1 MPGNIIHLPVC
12 RSSVRESAI
21 DSSRP
26 YGVRGETGRT
36 PQRKSGDCQRCEKIA
51 VSGEACGLLL
61 AKPETTQLLLQL
73 VEGDR
78 SAGERLFSLL
88 YDELRGRARL
98 EFRREHAG
106 HTWQP
111 TELVHEAFVRM
122 IDQRRARWESR
133 AHFCA
138 VASLVMR
145 RILVDHAREKQAERH
160 GRDWRRTNLRAAE
173 LQVSPTRIDD
183 VLLVDQLIAELEA
196 ADPKQGRIVQMR
208 FFGGLTVPEVAEV
221 LGVSKRSIEAEWTM
235 IRAIL
240 RSRVASR

>member
-1 MPGNIIHLPVC
+1 MLP
-12 RSSVRESAI
+12 A
-21 DSSRP
+21 
-26 YGVRGETGRT
+26 
-36 PQRKSGDCQRCEKIA
+36 KS
-51 VSGEACGLLL
+51 
-61 AKPETTQLLLQL
+61 ETTQLLLQL

-88 YDELRGRARL
+88 YGDLRERARA
-98 EFRREHAG
+98 EFRREPVG

-138 VASLVMR
+138 VASQVMR
-145 RILVDHAREKQAERH
+145 RILVDHARKKQAKRH
-160 GRDWRRTNLRAAE
+160 GGDWRRTPLLAAE
-173 LQVSPTRIDD
+173 LQVSPTRIED
-183 VLLVDQLIAELEA
+183 VLLVDQLIEELA
-196 ADPKQGRIVQMR
+196 TVDPRQARIVQMR

-221 LGVSKRSIEAEWTM
+221 LGMSQRSVEAEWTM

-240 RSRVASR
+240 RTRVASR